1 MPGAAEDLF
10 RGAAI
15 APVRLADGVLARLSE
30 AILDGR
36 LPAGGALPSEARLA
50 ENFGVS
56 KQVVR
61 EAIRQLAA
69 LGVLEIGQG
78 RATRVRAMDAEPLG
92 RFWRF
97 AVGDTRAGLAEA
109 VELRRIIEPQ
119 VARLAARRAEAEGL
133 AALEAALARM
143 RAAPPGKARWIEADL
158 DFHDQLARL
167 SGNRLVHLQVQ
178 GLRPVIARLMERFNA
193 VSPRG
198 AADWTATWDRH
209 ARVARAVAAGDP
221 DAAEAAMLDH
231 FEAADVAISALFP
244 REDTT

>member
-1 MPGAAEDLF
+1 M
-10 RGAAI
+10 
-15 APVRLADGVLARLSE
+15 LARLSE

-143 RAAPPGKARWIEADL
+143 RAAPPGKARWKDSKTPLEK
-158 DFHDQLARL
+158 
-167 SGNRLVHLQVQ
+167 
-178 GLRPVIARLMERFNA
+178 IAKE
-193 VSPRG
+193 G
-198 AADWTATWDRH
+198 GH
-209 ARVARAVAAGDP
+209 
-221 DAAEAAMLDH
+221 
-231 FEAADVAISALFP
+231 ADVAAWSKAFHLWQFDWTPERMEFRLDGRLLNTVDLTKTVNETPDHANPFHEPHSFIVNLAIGGTSGGDPSKTPFP
-244 REDTT
+244 ARLEVDWIRVWQCEADAKHDGH